1 MSNSEGEGSD
11 RNILVI
17 NQDLRDLLKMKLP
30 KLLIIDLNSIELR
43 QTLGW
48 DGDMIPA
55 LRSLQFPWLF

>member
-43 QTLGW
+43 QTLG
-48 DGDMIPA
+48 
-55 LRSLQFPWLF
+55 